1 MNDRF
6 DSHFRKRGGD
16 LVETSKQVQ
25 VLDRF
30 GNVRFVVRLDEEG
43 PGYVVRVRSV

>member
-6 DSHFRKRGGD
+6 ESHFGRRND
-16 LVETSKQVQ
+16 LVETAKQVQ

-30 GNVRFVVRLDEEG
+30 GNARFVVRLDKEG
-43 PGYVVRVRSV
+43 PGYVVRVLSV